1 MQNLA
6 QNLWAIC
13 EDLSTLNITAQGH
26 GCGRCGD
33 RGPWGWL
40 ATAVAYLTR
49 CRRVL
54 AKMPSEGC
62 SSRRGEV
69 SPVLYRTQPFYGS
82 TTRRPHPF
90 PPR

>member
-54 AKMPSEGC
+54 AQQKSWRQH
-62 SSRRGEV
+62 SKNHLINV
-69 SPVLYRTQPFYGS
+69 HRTPFKYEAEACNWLS
-82 TTRRPHPF
+82 LLT
-90 PPR
+90 PP